1 MLLLTRIKSIMFTG
15 RISEVYPVI
24 KVFFL
29 NRETNRKLKVLIVAD
44 IRKRVIYQ
52 RNKFD

>member
-1 MLLLTRIKSIMFTG
+1 MFAR

-29 NRETNRKLKVLIVAD
+29 NRETIRKLKVLIVED
-44 IRKRVIYQ
+44 IRKRVMYQ
-52 RNKFD
+52 RNKFY